1 MPNLETFFEFGG
13 TVELLTTAD
22 TTLEKYDIIMSEL
35 MWGVDQGLRDKT
47 GTIKVQERDEMA
59 TLYSTTRMLILSYPK
74 KSTYIFPYSYLK
86 KFSGLNSTIPQTA
99 R

>member
-47 GTIKVQERDEMA
+47 GTIKVQERDEDGNLIFIDPSA
-59 TLYSTTRMLILSYPK
+59 DPPVAQRNRPTYSPTPISRS
-74 KSTYIFPYSYLK
+74 SVD
-86 KFSGLNSTIPQTA
+86 
-99 R
+99 

>member
-13 TVELLTTAD
+13 TVELLTTD

-47 GTIKVQERDEMA
+47 GTIQVPPDEDGKP
-59 TLYSTTRMLILSYPK
+59 YRESYP
-74 KSTYIFPYSYLK
+74 
-86 KFSGLNSTIPQTA
+86 
-99 R
+99 